1 MLKLYR
7 RLMILYP
14 AAHREQFGDEMI
26 SVFNEMQSEARHKK
40 MTERATFYIR
50 EASGLL
56 AGALHEHLRIFNRS
70 QKWLAFPTRRFTV
83 RSEFRFPKATAVLM
97 MIILA
102 GIVMAIEKART
113 IQTSYSNGHPPVVPL
128 EVAHLTFFPTV
139 ALWLVTFYAAG
150 AVGWAILFVLHR
162 SGVHRLADVAEQK

>member
-56 AGALHEHLRIFNRS
+56 AGALREHLRILNS
-70 QKWLAFPTRRFTV
+70 TQKWLAFPTRRFTMH
-83 RSEFRFPKATAVLM
+83 SEFRFPKATAVLM

-102 GIVMAIEKART
+102 GIVVAIEKARV
-113 IQTSYSNGHPPVVPL
+113 IQAAYSNGNPVVPL
-128 EVAHLTFFPTV
+128 EAAHLTFFPTV
-139 ALWLVTFYAAG
+139 ALLLVFFYAAG

>member
-1 MLKLYR
+1 MLNLYR

-14 AAHREQFGDEMI
+14 AAHREEFGEEMI
-26 SVFNEMQSEARHKK
+26 AVFNEMQSEATHKK
-40 MTERATFYIR
+40 GTERVAFCIR

-56 AGALHEHLRIFNRS
+56 AGALREHLQILNS
-70 QKWLAFPTRRFTV
+70 TQKWLASPTRRFTV

-102 GIVMAIEKART
+102 GIVVAIEKARVV
-113 IQTSYSNGHPPVVPL
+113 QAAYSNGNPVVPL
-128 EVAHLTFFPTV
+128 EAARLTFFPTV
-139 ALWLVTFYAAG
+139 ALLLVFFYAAG
-150 AVGWAILFVLHR
+150 AVGWAILFALHR